1 MAEIAHGHFSRVPVY
16 RETPGNI
23 VGILHAKDLAARR
36 LESTSPR
43 VDRLLRPAYF
53 IPPAKALGDLFD
65 EMRRGRF
72 QMALV
77 VNEYGHLL
85 GLVTLEDLL
94 EELFGELRD
103 EFDSEVPELEKINDH
118 EWLVSG
124 AIEVKKLNLALGANP
139 PIEARGGGPTLSAVL
154 LRKLGRV
161 PPAGEIL
168 QLGAFAA
175 TRRARARRDRRAG
188 EAHAMTAWELIAAIA
203 ACVAVQAFF
212 AASEI
217 AVVSADEVKVRAESE
232 RGSARS
238 HALGAL
244 LANRDRLLALTLT
257 SNNVATVLAAVML
270 TAFLHRLYP
279 GYSYWAPFMLAPVT
293 LIFGESIPKLVAL
306 GNPLWVARF
315 AAPPL
320 RILATILAPILVA
333 ETLLSRAMRRVA
345 GVAPGADSVFLSR
358 EDLARL
364 VHRRA
369 PDSAAQDLADQH
381 DAILP
386 SERHMISRIFRF
398 SRADARKAMVP
409 LVRVDAIPHD
419 ITLSGAI
426 ETVAPRRL
434 QPPAGVPRADYRYR
448 RRGARVRSIAGA
460 RSHSPGQRGDAAG
473 QLFSGIDAA
482 G

>member
-1 MAEIAHGHFSRVPVY
+1 
-16 RETPGNI
+16 
-23 VGILHAKDLAARR
+23 
-36 LESTSPR
+36 
-43 VDRLLRPAYF
+43 
-53 IPPAKALGDLFD
+53 
-65 EMRRGRF
+65 
-72 QMALV
+72 
-77 VNEYGHLL
+77 
-85 GLVTLEDLL
+85 
-94 EELFGELRD
+94 
-103 EFDSEVPELEKINDH
+103 
-118 EWLVSG
+118 
-124 AIEVKKLNLALGANP
+124 
-139 PIEARGGGPTLSAVL
+139 
-154 LRKLGRV
+154 
-161 PPAGEIL
+161 
-168 QLGAFAA
+168 
-175 TRRARARRDRRAG
+175 
-188 EAHAMTAWELIAAIA
+188 MTAWELIAAIA

-238 HALGAL
+238 HALGTL

-270 TAFLHRLYP
+270 TAFLHRVYP

-293 LIFGESIPKLVAL
+293 LIFGESIPKLIAL
-306 GNPLWVARF
+306 GNPLRVARF

-320 RILATILAPILVA
+320 RILATILAPILIA

-369 PDSAAQDLADQH
+369 PDSAAQDLTDQH

-419 ITLSGAI
+419 VTLAGAI
-426 ETVAPRRL
+426 ETVRRVGYSRLPVFRERITDIVGVVHVFDLLQAPDLARPVSEVMRPVSYFPESMPLDEVLVALQRTGENLAVIVDEYGGAAGIITVEDLLEEVVGEIDDEHDNIEEIARVVNRVTLNVSARAPIAELNERFALRL
-434 QPPAGVPRADYRYR
+434 PEGDEYATIGGLVLERLGHIPQPGEQLKIPGMTITVIRSDVRAVRELRLALERPLRADAAR
-448 RRGARVRSIAGA
+448 RR
-460 RSHSPGQRGDAAG
+460 
-473 QLFSGIDAA
+473 
-482 G
+482 

>member
-1 MAEIAHGHFSRVPVY
+1 
-16 RETPGNI
+16 
-23 VGILHAKDLAARR
+23 
-36 LESTSPR
+36 
-43 VDRLLRPAYF
+43 
-53 IPPAKALGDLFD
+53 
-65 EMRRGRF
+65 
-72 QMALV
+72 
-77 VNEYGHLL
+77 
-85 GLVTLEDLL
+85 
-94 EELFGELRD
+94 
-103 EFDSEVPELEKINDH
+103 
-118 EWLVSG
+118 
-124 AIEVKKLNLALGANP
+124 
-139 PIEARGGGPTLSAVL
+139 
-154 LRKLGRV
+154 
-161 PPAGEIL
+161 
-168 QLGAFAA
+168 
-175 TRRARARRDRRAG
+175 
-188 EAHAMTAWELIAAIA
+188 MTAWELIAAIA

-238 HALGAL
+238 HALGTL

-306 GNPLWVARF
+306 GNPLRVARF

-320 RILATILAPILVA
+320 RILATVLAPILVA

-364 VHRRA
+364 VHRRV
-369 PDSAAQDLADQH
+369 PDSAAQDLTDQH

-426 ETVAPRRL
+426 ETVRRVGYSRLPVFRERITDIVGVVHVFDLLQAPDLARPVSEVMRPVSYFPESMPLDEVLVAL
-434 QPPAGVPRADYRYR
+434 QRTGENLAVIVDEYGGAAGIITVEDLLEEVV
-448 RRGARVRSIAGA
+448 GEIDDEHDNIEEIARVVNRVTLNVSARAPIAELNERFALRLPEGDEYA
-460 RSHSPGQRGDAAG
+460 TIGGLVLERLGHIPQPGE
-473 QLFSGIDAA
+473 QLKIPG
-482 G
+482 